1 MAVGADTARAPV
13 GAGSGRSAQRRA
25 ELLDAAI
32 RVIRREGD
40 EVAMEGIAAEAGIS
54 RPILY
59 RHFGDATGL
68 YAAVARHFGDELM
81 ARLRRGPDEAPSG
94 RALLHRQVA
103 TFLAFVAE
111 EPNLY
116 RFLVR
121 QRPGPARRGFS
132 RQVAGVTADFLVD
145 AGWERPLA
153 VVASDVLVG
162 GLEATADRWL
172 DDPLGSPEEVAE
184 LVTTIAWAGYRE
196 AGRSAGGGSAD
207 AGGPAGPGGDR

>member
-1 MAVGADTARAPV
+1 MAAAAGTGRAP
-13 GAGSGRSAQRRA
+13 AGVRAQRAEQRRA

-40 EVAMEGIAAEAGIS
+40 QVAMEGIAAEAGIS

-68 YAAVARHFGDELM
+68 YAAVARRYVDELT
-81 ARLRRGPDEAPSG
+81 ARLRRGPSEAASG
-94 RALLHRQVA
+94 RALLHRQVV

-116 RFLVR
+116 RFLAR

-132 RQVAGVTADFLVD
+132 RQVAAATADFLVG
-145 AGWERPLA
+145 AGWDRPMA
-153 VVASDVLVG
+153 VVAGDVLVG

-172 DDPLGSPEEVAE
+172 DDPLGTHEEVAE
-184 LVTTIAWAGYRE
+184 LVTAIAWGGYRR
-196 AGRSAGGGSAD
+196 AGRAATAGSAD
-207 AGGPAGPGGDR
+207 GGAGAGRDR